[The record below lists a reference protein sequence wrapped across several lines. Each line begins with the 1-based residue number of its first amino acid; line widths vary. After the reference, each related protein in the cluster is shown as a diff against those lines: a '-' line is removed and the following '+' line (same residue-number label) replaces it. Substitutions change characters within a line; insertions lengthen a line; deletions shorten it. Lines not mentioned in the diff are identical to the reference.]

1 MTETVTTALVATVP
15 NEVTSMM
22 GETDVAVIMKRAPE
36 EAKRTKMPRSPKSH
50 RIKSKREE
58 AAPAP
63 RRRLMITVEI
73 LAKITTRRSTG
84 DTLMKVLVSIIKTK
98 ISSAKV
104 KTSTAMKKIEIEIA
118 TMARVVIKDSTGKK
132 TATVMRETMTT
143 IGTVTD
149 ATTLPGRTGALS
161 ELLLMREV
169 EMKGRDIETIETV
182 TTSASPKRGKREVRL
197 PTGMIGTKAETS
209 VRRRGKMY
217 ARTRAASLT
226 TSRSKATTTRGIEVS
241 SATTIVTGRED
252 TLTQGLL
259 LHLVIEVIEV
269 ARMMT
274 NSRRKAGTI
283 VTILTGKRMTTESHR
298 SPTDKIDKVVTEDA
312 HAAAATRSAKTS
324 PLLSS
329 KARARELHSSRSR
342 SLVAGT
348 SAAGAITSRRAT
360 REVVGVIEQLRQSK
374 DN

>member
-197 PTGMIGTKAETS
+197 PTGMIET
-209 VRRRGKMY
+209 
-217 ARTRAASLT
+217 
-226 TSRSKATTTRGIEVS
+226 
-241 SATTIVTGRED
+241 
-252 TLTQGLL
+252 
-259 LHLVIEVIEV
+259 
-269 ARMMT
+269 
-274 NSRRKAGTI
+274 
-283 VTILTGKRMTTESHR
+283 
-298 SPTDKIDKVVTEDA
+298 
-312 HAAAATRSAKTS
+312 
-324 PLLSS
+324 
-329 KARARELHSSRSR
+329 
-342 SLVAGT
+342 
-348 SAAGAITSRRAT
+348 
-360 REVVGVIEQLRQSK
+360 
-374 DN
+374 